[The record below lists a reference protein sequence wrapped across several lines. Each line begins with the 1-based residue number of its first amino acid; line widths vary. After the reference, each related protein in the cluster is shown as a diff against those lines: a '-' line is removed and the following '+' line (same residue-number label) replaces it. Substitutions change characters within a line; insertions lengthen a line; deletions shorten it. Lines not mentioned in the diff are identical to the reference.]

1 MAEDIKQPWILKG
14 YEIFSKEG
22 PKGLKVEVIAREV
35 NKSKSSFY
43 HHFADV
49 ELFTEELL
57 SYHLKRVAIVT
68 EREKQCTILVPEVLE
83 VLLEFK
89 QDLLFQRQLRIHR
102 NVNGFKE
109 CIAKSDGI
117 TEEAFL
123 PFWAESLG
131 LADNTNLARLVL
143 SLATENFYL
152 QLTDDVTYE
161 WLLNYMNELLTMVKG
176 LQVSNS

>member
-1 MAEDIKQPWILKG
+1 MSESNKQPWILAG
-14 YEIFSKEG
+14 YTAFATEG
-22 PKGLKVEVIAREV
+22 PKGLKVEAIAREV

-57 SYHLKRVAIVT
+57 NFHLQRVDIVT
-68 EREKQCTILVPEVLE
+68 EREKQCTSLVPEVLE

-102 NVNGFKE
+102 NVADFRT
-109 CIAKSDGI
+109 CIAKSDAI

-143 SLATENFYL
+143 NLATENFYL

-161 WLLNYMNELLTMVKG
+161 ILLGYMNNLLTMVKG
-176 LQVSNS
+176 LKIAQN